1 MLYASNVSTI
11 TKWSQTN
18 KNKKWLVFTY
28 IKPYVQTK
36 HKLIR
41 KLSKQSK
48 LFQQPLHIYS
58 LSLVVL
64 I

>member
-1 MLYASNVSTI
+1 MLYAPNVSTI
-11 TKWSQTN
+11 TKWSQTD

-36 HKLIR
+36 HKLIQ

-48 LFQQPLHIYS
+48 IFHQPLHIYS